1 MRMEMKTFN
10 DPALQSELERRL
22 DLMATPDYQDPAR
35 ESLTA
40 VDLLSMLILVV
51 VLSVGFFAW
60 GY

>member
-1 MRMEMKTFN
+1 MKTFN

>member
-1 MRMEMKTFN
+1 
-10 DPALQSELERRL
+10 
-22 DLMATPDYQDPAR
+22 MATPDYQDPAR

>member
-1 MRMEMKTFN
+1 MEMKTFN

-22 DLMATPDYQDPAR
+22 DLMAAPDYQDPAR

>member
-1 MRMEMKTFN
+1 MKTFN

-22 DLMATPDYQDPAR
+22 DLMAAPDYQDPAR